1 MGLGSRLGL
10 RLGLGF
16 GFGFGFGFRLE
27 EEEEDHLEH
36 GAQDARRR
44 AELGDHREV
53 PGLDGEE
60 RAAHQLLRA
69 HEPAP
74 LHLLLLLPPGVPW
87 YPVAGAQYV
96 GPSGQAALR
105 LRYVH
110 NAR

>member
-1 MGLGSRLGL
+1 
-10 RLGLGF
+10 
-16 GFGFGFGFRLE
+16 
-27 EEEEDHLEH
+27 
-36 GAQDARRR
+36 
-44 AELGDHREV
+44 V

-74 LHLLLLLPPGVPW
+74 LHLLLLLPPGVPR
-87 YPVAGAQYV
+87 YPVAGTQYV
-96 GPSGQAALR
+96 GPWGQAALR